1 MVTTLHQPVF
11 ELTRGKIVESMHFGS
26 IAVVDVYG
34 RLLAGIG
41 DPDFVTFLRSSS
53 KPIQALSFL
62 EAGGKEF
69 FGITL
74 QEIAIMCA
82 SHSGTDEH
90 IEVVKSLQ
98 DKLKV
103 QEAELLC
110 GTHSPFSLPAAN
122 RLKELG
128 LYPTPN
134 HHNCSGKHSG
144 MLGYHRL
151 LSIYSPSEENLSKPY
166 IDPDHPVQEHI
177 LSMIAQMSGLDISQ
191 VNLGIDGCSA
201 PNFAI
206 PLWRAAFA
214 IARLCDPINGGV
226 SEPSLIEACNTVVTA
241 MSSYPFLVAGP
252 GRFDTLI
259 MQVSAGRI
267 ISKSGAEGYQVI
279 GLLPDAIEPG
289 SPAIGIAIKIADGDH
304 RGTVKSAIALEV
316 LNQMNALTEA
326 ELALLRDFGPVSAIR
341 NWQNIEVGLSQPTFR
356 LFKTQLKENGFKP
369 KSA

>member
-26 IAVVDVYG
+26 IAVVDVHG
-34 RLLAGIG
+34 RLLAGIR
-41 DPDFVTFLRSSS
+41 DPNFVTFLRSSS

-110 GTHSPFSLPAAN
+110 GTHPPFSLPAAN

-128 LYPTPN
+128 LQPTPN

-151 LSIYSPSEENLSKPY
+151 LSIHSPSEEGLSKPY

-206 PLWRAAFA
+206 PLSRAAFA
-214 IARLCDPINGGV
+214 FARLCDPINGGV
-226 SEPSLIEACNTVVTA
+226 NEPSLIEACNTVVTA
-241 MSSYPFLVAGP
+241 MSSHPILVAGT
-252 GRFDTLI
+252 GRLDTQL
-259 MQVSAGRI
+259 MQVCAGRI

-316 LNQMNALTEA
+316 LRQMNALPAA
-326 ELALLRDFGPVSAIR
+326 ELALLKDFGPVNAIR

-356 LFKTQLKENGFKP
+356 LFQTQLEENGFKQ
-369 KSA
+369 KSE